1 MLVSW
6 DKGLRFVA
14 WTKPPGYV
22 NPNYVAPSTDY
33 MIDTVPAE
41 RWDSD
46 IKMEEGYERFVAV
59 INDVKQMEATLLM

>member
-1 MLVSW
+1 
-6 DKGLRFVA
+6 
-14 WTKPPGYV
+14 
-22 NPNYVAPSTDY
+22 

-59 INDVKQMEATLLM
+59 INDVKQMEAALLM